1 LEDEIMVVRLSGTQP
16 QGPKQLETLENKT
29 VDGTQ
34 NTVRIN
40 RGATA
45 NRPSFPVVGEFY
57 YNTDKQAFEQYT
69 LAGWFN
75 IAQAPSAPTSLVA
88 TNQGTG
94 RSFNNGQASVT
105 FTPNSNG
112 GAPSSF
118 IITPS
123 PATSPATFTVT
134 SSPATITGLSSS
146 TQYTYTATAV
156 GSYGT
161 SSASSASSGVTAT
174 TVPQEPSLVATA
186 LDSTSASIAI
196 TPGAT
201 GGSAITQYSIV
212 SNPIT
217 TTQTTS
223 SSPYTFTGLT
233 VGNYYTFT
241 AYASNALGNSL
252 LSSASNSITPALP
265 SNPMYESIASYK
277 LTSDTLNVT
286 FSSIPSTY
294 KHLQLRALLYS
305 AGDDYVYF
313 NTNLTPTKRFSIGG
327 RDSTLYP
334 GIAGPDVTGYEIY
347 FGGIAPAAMAGLTM
361 DFVDYKNTNISK
373 TVKQNFGYGRDNQYT
388 TENQYVYGFSGNGAI
403 NSITIRGRSP
413 YNIGSGSTIAL
424 YGIKVA

>member
-1 LEDEIMVVRLSGTQP
+1 MVVRLSGTQP
-16 QGPKQLETLENKT
+16 QGPKHLETLENKT

-34 NTVRIN
+34 NTLRIN

-45 NRPSFPVVGEFY
+45 NRPAFPVVGEFY

-186 LDSTSASIAI
+186 LDSTSASISI

-223 SSPYTFTGLT
+223 SSPYTFTGLQT
-233 VGNYYTFT
+233 GSAYTFT
-241 AYASNALGNSL
+241 STATNINGTSTA
-252 LSSASNSITPALP
+252 SSASNSVTILEPITLA
-265 SNPMYESIASYK
+265 YESIASTR
-277 LTSDTLNVT
+277 LTSSSQSIT
-286 FSSIPSTY
+286 FSSIPQTF
-294 KHLQLRALLYS
+294 KHLQIRWAG
-305 AGDDYVYF
+305 ACGDDYMYF
-313 NTNLTPTKRFSIGG
+313 TTNNGNAGNQGRLSLYGG
-327 RDSTLYP
+327 AYYTS
-334 GIAGPDVTGYEIY
+334 VTGGQDATYGTEIH
-347 FGGIAPAAMAGLTM
+347 FGGIGSLYPAAGIIDIMDYTNNSKVKMGLSRLTRP
-361 DFVDYKNTNISK
+361 YPPS
-373 TVKQNFGYGRDNQYT
+373 NQYT
-388 TENQYVYGFSGNGAI
+388 VNNMVPFSCGTGTGAI
-403 NSITIRGRSP
+403 TSVTLQAKAAYP
-413 YNIGSGSTIAL
+413 LIGGTTVSL
-424 YGIKVA
+424 YGIKG